1 MEKFNRIEMVE
12 EPLEDLKK
20 RQLDL
25 MANWATNP
33 NNVISLRQSVQ

>member
-1 MEKFNRIEMVE
+1 MLE

-25 MANWATNP
+25 MTKWATNP
-33 NNVISLRQSVQ
+33 NNVVSLRKKAQVASIN